1 MLASF
6 TYQWPLSSADNL
18 CKQFGHTASPRV
30 NLPYE
35 KDNVENNLQPFTI
48 VKLAHV
54 V

>member
-1 MLASF
+1 MMLAFSF
-6 TYQWPLSSADNL
+6 THQWPCLSSADNL

-48 VKLAHV
+48 SSN
-54 V
+54 